1 MRVEAVEKIVKRACR
16 AGEPSSDAGSSL
28 AIKSFL
34 TAMDSDDSL
43 LGATLGGPSTE
54 GSEGVRAYAVDIAL
68 RFRRPELARDRRL
81 YFLLSEKLIELLRNA
96 GSGESLE
103 AKLALTST
111 DQANASA
118 GEHELWLQLTATGDT
133 AEQATLRWGLGLAHV
148 QQALLFTS
156 RYLRQYLAQK
166 GM

>member
-1 MRVEAVEKIVKRACR
+1 MRVEAVEKIVKRAGR
-16 AGEPSSDAGSSL
+16 AGEPFSDAGSSL

-34 TAMDSDDSL
+34 TVMDSDDSL

-54 GSEGVRAYAVDIAL
+54 GSEGVCAYAVDIAL
-68 RFRRPELARDRRL
+68 RFRRPELARDRQL

-96 GSGESLE
+96 GSRESLE
-103 AKLALTST
+103 AKLELTST
-111 DQANASA
+111 GQANASA

-156 RYLRQYLAQK
+156 RYVRQYLALK

>member
-1 MRVEAVEKIVKRACR
+1 MRVEAVGRIVKRACE
-16 AGEPSSDAGSSL
+16 AGGPSSDAASSL
-28 AIKSFL
+28 PIKSFL
-34 TAMDSDDSL
+34 TVMDSDDSL
-43 LGATLGGPSTE
+43 LSATLGTPNTE
-54 GSEGVRAYAVDIAL
+54 ESQSAWVYAVDIAL
-68 RFRRPELARDRRL
+68 RFRRPELARDRQL

-103 AKLALTST
+103 AKLELTST
-111 DQANASA
+111 GQANASA